1 MYKYKKIVKNQ
12 QVSLLKYSKFLN
24 IRNFDYLFMKG
35 GNPRLLENIL
45 VLEIDPSSPLTRKA
59 IFNSK
64 QNVK

>member
-1 MYKYKKIVKNQ
+1 MYKYQKIVKNQ
-12 QVSLLKYSKFLN
+12 QVSLQKYSIYKVF
-24 IRNFDYLFMKG
+24 RNFDYLFMKG

-64 QNVK
+64 QNVN

>member
-1 MYKYKKIVKNQ
+1 M
-12 QVSLLKYSKFLN
+12 LKYSTFLI